1 MSIDNLQISQT
12 EIAEGRLTMKLIPSI
27 WKARIFSLLI
37 LVGAFFFFNW
47 TLHQGFFPGEA
58 ARQAAVAL
66 GAEPGTVLVKYDKVD
81 VLTPEE
87 AHRLGPGKELLNI
100 DKKFAIYR
108 SKYVLWRT
116 FTKAIAGIDYPD
128 KAKLLNTF
136 SAVCGAFAV
145 MLAFM
150 VFRCVPLFRSF
161 HSIALSAKMK
171 KRSTYLAGFVGAVAL
186 MTSMPFWLAST
197 RFLPHAFETL
207 LILLTAWTL
216 LSASI
221 KHSPL
226 WIALFGV
233 LVGMSIFECDTGLFL
248 LPFWCIFA
256 IGAMRLGE
264 IDDAHGL
271 SHLLIGLVAGIIC
284 YIAFAHS
291 ILQHEIDSL
300 SVMLPFKEL
309 YSSLDRAYQLIF
321 GGGFYETPRLLL
333 NLFFGIIPFVAA
345 SAMYIWRT
353 TDQAQSS
360 GGFLFFVLAC
370 TASVAMVNTSV
381 SPWGAVANDTGF
393 FFPTTVYLMNA
404 FVVSYLVAQGAFM
417 AGGMIIPPPTRKY
430 RSDDDRSDERRD
442 YPVGRLLLLYI
453 TAYTFIAAAWNYSE
467 IRDWNDNLV
476 NKFAKNV
483 TDNLGDCSWFMTR
496 NSDAD
501 YLVKVH
507 AALQNKQLTVFCID
521 DSASENVRF
530 KSVINSAN
538 PVFKGVDTNLLRESL
553 TTTNSTVF
561 AETWISSDTNIA
573 RKVIVEQPDDF
584 TSAGISVVPNVAS
597 YRALK
602 VDEEVQW
609 SLLTEKH
616 LAFWKD
622 ISQAPVLGKNAPSWL
637 RHQYAW
643 ICNYEQEM
651 AAVLA
656 DGVRKNGELPKA
668 MEILSTAEELLKK

>member
-1 MSIDNLQISQT
+1 
-12 EIAEGRLTMKLIPSI
+12 MKLVPSI
-27 WKARIFSLLI
+27 WKARFFSLLI
-37 LVGAFFFFNW
+37 LIGSFLFFNS
-47 TLHQGFFPGEA
+47 TLHQGFFPGES

-66 GAEPGTVLVKYDKVD
+66 GAEPGTILVKYDKVD

-87 AHRLGPGKELLNI
+87 AQRLGPGKELLNVN
-100 DKKFAIYR
+100 KKYAVYR

-116 FTKAIAGIDYPD
+116 ISKAVAGIDCPD

-171 KRSTYLAGFVGAVAL
+171 KRSTYIAGFVGAVAL

-197 RFLPHAFETL
+197 RFLPHAFEAL
-207 LILLTAWTL
+207 VILLTAWAL

-226 WIALFGV
+226 WLAVFGA
-233 LVGMSIFECDTGLFL
+233 LVGMFVFECDTGLFL
-248 LPFWCIFA
+248 LPFWVIFA
-256 IGAMRLGE
+256 IGAMKLGE
-264 IDDAHGL
+264 VDDAHGL
-271 SHLLIGLVAGIIC
+271 AHLLIGLVAGMIT
-284 YIAFAHS
+284 YIVLAHS
-291 ILQHEIDSL
+291 LLQSEIDSL

-309 YSSLDRAYQLIF
+309 YSTLDRAYLLVF

-404 FVVSYLVAQGAFM
+404 FVVSYLAAQGAFM
-417 AGGMIIPPPTRKY
+417 AGGMIIPPNTRKY
-430 RSDDDRSDERRD
+430 RDDDERSEERKD
-442 YPVGRLLLLYI
+442 YPVGRLLLFYI
-453 TAYTFIAAAWNYSE
+453 TVFTFVAACWNFGE
-467 IRDWNDNLV
+467 IRDWNDKLV
-476 NKFAKNV
+476 SQFAKKV
-483 TDNLGDCSWFMTR
+483 TDKLGSCSWLMSR
-496 NSDAD
+496 NSDTD

-507 AALQNKQLTVFCID
+507 AALENKPLTVFCID

-530 KSVINSAN
+530 KSIINSMN
-538 PVFKGVDTNLLRESL
+538 PVFKGLDTNLLRDSL

-561 AETWISSDTNIA
+561 AETWIASDTNIA
-573 RKVIVEQPDDF
+573 SKVIVEQPEDF
-584 TSAGISVVPNVAS
+584 TTAGFSVIPNVAS
-597 YRALK
+597 YRARNG
-602 VDEEVQW
+602 DEEVPW
-609 SLLTEKH
+609 SALADEH
-616 LAFWKD
+616 LAFWKE
-622 ISQAPVLGKNAPSWL
+622 IAKAPALGQKAPSWL

-643 ICNYEQEM
+643 IFNYEHEM
-651 AAVLA
+651 SAVLA
-656 DGVRKNGELPKA
+656 EGLRKNGDLPRA